1 MGGPEHHAPSRENR
15 RPVIPGPVVRH
26 RNRRQDDR
34 LFRIITP
41 AQAARNQ
48 ALKSRVAL
56 KPRRALSRVGNQERM
71 RLVHLIFSF
80 CDWLQQTPV
89 ASYMRASFWAFPLV
103 ECLLILCGNVP
114 LLVSTSILSARLAGW
129 GLREVPVSKLV
140 RGLLPWAWT
149 GFLIQVI
156 TGLLLFS
163 SAAATYASTR
173 IFPLKM
179 LLILLAGVN
188 ALIFM
193 RTTYRR
199 VAAWDTAEVP
209 PLGARFAGVVSLLLW
224 SSVLVMGRV
233 LNSAVSLVV
242 AGHVWFAR

>member
-1 MGGPEHHAPSRENR
+1 
-15 RPVIPGPVVRH
+15 
-26 RNRRQDDR
+26 
-34 LFRIITP
+34 
-41 AQAARNQ
+41 
-48 ALKSRVAL
+48 
-56 KPRRALSRVGNQERM
+56 M

-80 CDWLQQTPV
+80 CEWLQQTPV
-89 ASYMRASFWAFPLV
+89 AAYMRASFWAFPLV
-103 ECLLILCGNVP
+103 ESLHILCGNVP
-114 LLVSTSILSARLAGW
+114 LLVSTSILTARLAGW

-140 RGLLPWAWT
+140 RGLLPWAWA

-163 SAAATYASTR
+163 SAAVKYASTR
-173 IFPLKM
+173 VFPLKM
-179 LLILLAGVN
+179 LLILVAGTN

-209 PLGARFAGVVSLLLW
+209 PLAARLAGVVSLLLW

-242 AGHVWFAR
+242 AAHLRFAR

>member
-1 MGGPEHHAPSRENR
+1 
-15 RPVIPGPVVRH
+15 
-26 RNRRQDDR
+26 
-34 LFRIITP
+34 
-41 AQAARNQ
+41 
-48 ALKSRVAL
+48 
-56 KPRRALSRVGNQERM
+56 M

-80 CDWLQQTPV
+80 CEWLQRTPI
-89 ASYMRASFWAFPLV
+89 ASYMRASFWAFPVV
-103 ECLLILCGNVP
+103 EALHILCGNVP
-114 LLVSTSILSARLAGW
+114 LLVSTAILSARLAGW

-149 GFLIQVI
+149 GFLIQVL

-163 SAAATYASTR
+163 SAAVKYASTR

-242 AGHVWFAR
+242 ATRLWFAR

>member
-1 MGGPEHHAPSRENR
+1 
-15 RPVIPGPVVRH
+15 
-26 RNRRQDDR
+26 
-34 LFRIITP
+34 
-41 AQAARNQ
+41 
-48 ALKSRVAL
+48 
-56 KPRRALSRVGNQERM
+56 M

-80 CDWLQQTPV
+80 CEWLQRTPI
-89 ASYMRASFWAFPLV
+89 ASYMRASFWAFPVV
-103 ECLLILCGNVP
+103 ESLHILCGNVP
-114 LLVSTSILSARLAGW
+114 LLVSTAILSARLAGW

-163 SAAATYASTR
+163 SAAAKYASTR

-209 PLGARFAGVVSLLLW
+209 PLGARVAGVVSLLLW

-242 AGHVWFAR
+242 AAHLRLAR

>member
-1 MGGPEHHAPSRENR
+1 ML
-15 RPVIPGPVVRH
+15 I
-26 RNRRQDDR
+26 
-34 LFRIITP
+34 L
-41 AQAARNQ
+41 
-48 ALKSRVAL
+48 
-56 KPRRALSRVGNQERM
+56 VGNEA
-71 RLVHLIFSF
+71 RLVHLISSF

-103 ECLLILCGNVP
+103 ESLHILCGNVP
-114 LLVSTSILSARLAGW
+114 LLVSTSLLSARLAGW

-149 GFLIQVI
+149 GFSIQVI
-156 TGLLLFS
+156 TGFLLFS
-163 SAAATYASTR
+163 SAASKYASTR

-179 LLILLAGVN
+179 LLILMAGVN

-199 VAAWDTAEVP
+199 VAAWDTAVPP
-209 PLGARFAGVVSLLLW
+209 PLGARLAGVVSLVLW

-242 AGHVWFAR
+242 AAHVWLAR